1 MKVLLLADSLPNG
14 GLERQL
20 TLVGRYL
27 PREWERR
34 VWSLAGGAYVDVLR
48 QAGIEVH
55 VDDRRSDVDV
65 SPAFRLWRLVR
76 SWRPDVVHAWG
87 WMSSTAVAPVCLTA
101 GIPLVDGSIRRA
113 QRTRSRFHPLNT
125 GLHLARLVVANS
137 YAGLR
142 AYDIPPRRGRVVY
155 NGFDPDRF
163 RFSEARP
170 RSDDRVAVVMT
181 GRMVPQKDY
190 ATFLAAA
197 RYLVAA
203 DSRAWQFVAV
213 GEGPGR
219 EPLIAENQ
227 DLVDAQVASFPHG
240 GLEVMGVLS
249 GCHIGVLMTNPEL
262 HAEGCSNSIL
272 EYMACALPVVCGDS
286 GGNRE
291 LVGDGKTG
299 FIVPAREPRILAQR
313 LLELRD
319 RPELRRRMGDAG
331 KAALMERFS
340 VDRMIADLVR
350 VYEEAV
356 RKHAGGSTTAPAG
369 RAASG
374 G

>member
-34 VWSLAGGAYVDVLR
+34 VWSLAGGAYVDVMR

-55 VDDRRSDVDV
+55 VDDRRSDIDV

-163 RFSEARP
+163 RFSEASP
-170 RSDDRVAVVMT
+170 KSDDRVAVVMT

-190 ATFLAAA
+190 ATFFAAA
-197 RYLVAA
+197 RYLVEA

-219 EPLIAENQ
+219 RVADRREP
-227 DLVDAQVASFPHG
+227 G
-240 GLEVMGVLS
+240 
-249 GCHIGVLMTNPEL
+249 
-262 HAEGCSNSIL
+262 
-272 EYMACALPVVCGDS
+272 S
-286 GGNRE
+286 GGRAGGE
-291 LVGDGKTG
+291 LPSWRPGGDGRG
-299 FIVPAREPRILAQR
+299 QR
-313 LLELRD
+313 LSC
-319 RPELRRRMGDAG
+319 RRSHDESRASRGGMFKLDPRVHG
-331 KAALMERFS
+331 
-340 VDRMIADLVR
+340 VR
-350 VYEEAV
+350 LAC
-356 RKHAGGSTTAPAG
+356 RLQ
-369 RAASG
+369 R
-374 G
+374 